1 MIPRLLRGLGIAAL
15 LIAYAL
21 LAHYSND
28 PARDPALGATISI
41 TPLLLIALVF
51 AWRSTH
57 RLILLAVVALAV
69 GLMLAA
75 WPLLKSHFGLIYW
88 LQNVGLYLILFA
100 TFGRT
105 LLAGRQPL
113 CTRFAETLYG
123 PVSPLHARY
132 TRLVTISWTLF
143 FAVMAQ
149 ISTLLFF
156 FAPLADWSIFAN
168 FLTLPLVGLMFLVE
182 YLIRRRVMPD
192 SGHMRF
198 FDAIRAYRE
207 DTQNRAKDDAK
218 RDAASR

>member
-21 LAHYSND
+21 LAHSSND
-28 PARDPALGATISI
+28 PARDPALGAVVSVA
-41 TPLLLIALVF
+41 PPLLIAVLL

-57 RLILLAVVALAV
+57 RVILLLVVALAV
-69 GLMLAA
+69 VLMRTA

-88 LQNVGLYLILFA
+88 LQNIGLYLILCI

-113 CTRFAETLYG
+113 CTRFAEALYG
-123 PVSPLHARY
+123 PASLEHARY
-132 TRLVTISWTLF
+132 TRLVTLSWTLF

-156 FAPLADWSIFAN
+156 FAPLAEWSIFSN

-182 YLIRRRVMPD
+182 YLIRRRVLPD

-198 FDAIRAYRE
+198 FDAIRAYR
-207 DTQNRAKDDAK
+207 DDAK
-218 RDAASR
+218 NSAPRK